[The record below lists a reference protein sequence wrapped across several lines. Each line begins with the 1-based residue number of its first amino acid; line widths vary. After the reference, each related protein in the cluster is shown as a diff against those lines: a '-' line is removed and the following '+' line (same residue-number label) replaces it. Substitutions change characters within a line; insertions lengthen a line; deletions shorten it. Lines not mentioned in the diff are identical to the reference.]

1 VFAPTYRTALV
12 ALTFAVPLSGSTA
25 WAQFGDKSAPD
36 QPQTIKSEVHRW
48 KVGMEVE
55 AIGGPC
61 QNLYGT
67 VPVPTDWPGQIVR
80 IVDEDVSPAVRSVR
94 YRTLDGGAK
103 QMLITIPRLRAGDR
117 AHALVTFEIER
128 DQVAAPDDPEQFR
141 QPRKLSRDIRKY
153 LAASPYIEVRHPEI
167 RNLAKEVY
175 DENLPAWKRVEAIYD
190 HVRDTVEYRN
200 GKLKGALAALKDGS
214 GDCEELSSLFI
225 ALCRANDIPA
235 RTVWVPDHC
244 YPEFYLEDQDGE
256 GQWFPCQAAGTRSF
270 GTMPDLR
277 PILQKGDNFKV
288 PEKKERQRYVAE
300 FLTGAA
306 TRGGGRPKVHFIRDV
321 QPTP

>member
-1 VFAPTYRTALV
+1 
-12 ALTFAVPLSGSTA
+12 
-25 WAQFGDKSAPD
+25 
-36 QPQTIKSEVHRW
+36 
-48 KVGMEVE
+48 MEVE

-128 DQVAAPDDPEQFR
+128 DQVAAPDDLEQFR

-167 RNLAKEVY
+167 RNLAREVY

-190 HVRDTVEYRN
+190 HVRDTVEYSN

-244 YPEFYLEDQDGE
+244 YPEFYLEDQEGE
-256 GQWFPCQAAGTRSF
+256 GRWFPCQAAGTRSF